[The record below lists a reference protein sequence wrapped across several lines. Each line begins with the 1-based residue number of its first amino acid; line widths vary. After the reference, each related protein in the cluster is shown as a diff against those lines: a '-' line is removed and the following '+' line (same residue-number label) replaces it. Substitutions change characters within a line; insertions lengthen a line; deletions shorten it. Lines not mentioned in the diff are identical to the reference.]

1 MALGESETV
10 SVQAFRSSL
19 EPMDRTTV
27 FTDGAAKGN
36 PGPGGW
42 GAIVVT
48 PNETVTELGG
58 GSPHTT
64 NTKMELSGA
73 IAAFEAVADIPR
85 PVSVYTDSTYLI
97 QGITQ
102 WVWGW
107 RKKGWRTATGGD
119 VLNRDLWERLF
130 ALTSARKPAV
140 IDWHWVRGHVG
151 TAGNERCDEI
161 AVGFALQQPPYLYRG
176 PLDGY
181 QIDVLT
187 VPHETALPQRRAA
200 AAGSSVTT
208 KTKAYSYLS
217 VVDGVPMRHATWAE
231 CEQRVKGRSGARYKK
246 TTSAAEEGAILRD
259 WGVSLKPHV

>member
-1 MALGESETV
+1 
-10 SVQAFRSSL
+10 
-19 EPMDRTTV
+19 MDRTTV

-42 GAIVVT
+42 GAIIVT
-48 PNETVTELGG
+48 TDGMVTELGG

-64 NTKMELSGA
+64 NNEMELSGA
-73 IAAFEAVADIPR
+73 IAALDAIRDVPGPVAI
-85 PVSVYTDSTYLI
+85 YTDSTYLI

-107 RKKGWRTATGGD
+107 RKKEWRTASGSE

-130 ALTSARKPAV
+130 ALTTARGPKGPRGPGG
-140 IDWHWVRGHVG
+140 IDWRWVRGHVG

-161 AVGFALQQPPYLYRG
+161 AVAFAEQQPPTLYQG
-176 PLDGY
+176 PLRDY
-181 QIDVLT
+181 QTDVLT
-187 VPHETALPQRRAA
+187 VPDETSLPTRSAASAGRATSA
-200 AAGSSVTT
+200 R
-208 KTKAYSYLS
+208 AYSYLS

-246 TTSAAEEGAILRD
+246 ALSIADEGAILRE
-259 WGVSLKPHV
+259 WGVSLDVPGTRS

>member
-1 MALGESETV
+1 MN
-10 SVQAFRSSL
+10 
-19 EPMDRTTV
+19 RTIV

-48 PNETVTELGG
+48 SDEMLIELGG

-64 NTKMELSGA
+64 NNKMELSGA
-73 IAAFEAVADIPR
+73 IGALEEIAHLPG
-85 PVSVYTDSTYLI
+85 PVRMFTDSTYLI

-107 RKKGWRTATGGD
+107 RKKGWRTATGGE

-130 ALTSARKPAV
+130 ALTSARGPKDV
-140 IDWHWVRGHVG
+140 VDWRWVRGHVG

-161 AVGFALQQPPYLYRG
+161 AVAFALQQPPSLYRG
-176 PLDGY
+176 PLANY

-187 VPHETALPQRRAA
+187 VPDETSLPKRPAA
-200 AAGSSVTT
+200 SAAHNGTT
-208 KTKAYSYLS
+208 NAKAYSYLS
-217 VVDGVPMRHATWAE
+217 VVDGVPMRHATWTD

-246 TTSAAEEGAILRD
+246 AASPDDEGAILRD
-259 WGVSLKPHV
+259 WGVSLEIPGRRIQNE